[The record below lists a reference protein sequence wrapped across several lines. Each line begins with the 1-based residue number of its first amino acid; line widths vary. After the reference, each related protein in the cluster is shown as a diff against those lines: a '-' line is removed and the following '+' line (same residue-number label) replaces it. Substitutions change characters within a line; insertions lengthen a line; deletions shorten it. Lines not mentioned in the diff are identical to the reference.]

1 MFFTPSLNFITKR
14 EINENNQDPLLDV
27 DALLID
33 DDWELLKRSEN
44 HAVYR
49 KAETEYDIIDI
60 LYKKTSTGEHTF
72 SISLSL
78 LQRNMH
84 TQLLSGTKQMF
95 EYMCNFIEHYS
106 QERAHKQHL
115 EANRRYLNYRYYL
128 DQCIGKIYNLH

>member
-60 LYKKTSTGEHTF
+60 LYNNG
-72 SISLSL
+72 
-78 LQRNMH
+78 
-84 TQLLSGTKQMF
+84 
-95 EYMCNFIEHYS
+95 YS
-106 QERAHKQHL
+106 
-115 EANRRYLNYRYYL
+115 
-128 DQCIGKIYNLH
+128 

>member
-14 EINENNQDPLLDV
+14 EINENNQDPLLDI

-60 LYKKTSTGEHTF
+60 SYKKTSTGEHTF
-72 SISLSL
+72 SISLPLITTKYAYS
-78 LQRNMH
+78 
-84 TQLLSGTKQMF
+84 TSLSGTKQMF

-106 QERAHKQHL
+106 QERAHKQQL
-115 EANRRYLNYRYYL
+115 EANIRVSKL
-128 DQCIGKIYNLH
+128 